1 MSESEGECLLRTD
14 QEELTRMGLQ
24 HSLWRPV
31 AEDLWEAAKIDAGMR
46 VLDLGCGP
54 GDASMDLAE
63 RVGPEGSVLAIDR
76 SSSFLSHLRKR
87 VKEKRWEGRVETK
100 KADFCKLGLET
111 ESLDA
116 VWARW
121 AFCWDPDPS
130 ATLAQVAQALRPG
143 GTLIVQDYLMYG
155 GLRLDPREPAFER
168 VVEAVSRSW
177 EDSGGDP
184 DICSRLP
191 SLIGDSDLFLE
202 QDIHITRTISP
213 DEPMWEWPT
222 TFFLSF
228 VPELVE
234 LGLLDG
240 EEAEAFEKA
249 WERAS
254 LNPATRFPLPP
265 MRGQIA
271 KKS

>member
-1 MSESEGECLLRTD
+1 MSESEGDYLLRTD
-14 QEELTRMGLQ
+14 QEELARMGLQ

-31 AEDLWEAAKIDAGMR
+31 AEDLWEAAGIGPGMR

-54 GDASMDLAE
+54 GDASLDLAE
-63 RVGPEGSVLAIDR
+63 KVGPEGSVLAIDR
-76 SSSFLSHLRKR
+76 SPPFLGHLKER
-87 VKEKRWEGRVETK
+87 VKEKGWEGRVETK
-100 KADFCKLGLET
+100 EVDFCKLGLET
-111 ESLDA
+111 DSLDA

-143 GTLIVQDYLMYG
+143 GILIVQDYLKYG
-155 GLRLDPREPAFER
+155 GLRLEPREPAFER
-168 VVEAVSRSW
+168 VVEAVLRSW

-191 SLIGDSDLFLE
+191 ILMGDNDLLLE
-202 QDIHITRTISP
+202 QDIHLTRTISP

-228 VPELVE
+228 VPELVG
-234 LGLLDG
+234 LGLLGG
-240 EEAEAFEKA
+240 EEEEAFKKA

-254 LNPATRFPLPP
+254 SNPETRFPLPP